1 MACTETI
8 YIESATT
15 KLERLARIEQI
26 IAALELRVVD
36 TISTSNIEEYD
47 INDGQ
52 TKIKTKYVT
61 AESMAKAIEAY
72 DKLANKLRNQL
83 NGRQMVLRDWRGLC

>member
-1 MACTETI
+1 MFCTETV

-26 IAALELRVVD
+26 IAALELRQVD
-36 TISTSNIEEYD
+36 VISNSNIEEYD

-61 AESMAKAIEAY
+61 AESMAKAIVSYEAI
-72 DKLANKLRNQL
+72 ANKLRNQL
-83 NGRQMVLRDWRGLC
+83 NGRQMVLRDWRGLR

>member
-1 MACTETI
+1 MVCSETV

-15 KLERLARIEQI
+15 KIARLARIEQI
-26 IAALELRVVD
+26 IEALELKMVE
-36 TISTSNIEEYD
+36 TTGTSNIEEYD

-61 AESMAKAIEAY
+61 AESMSKAIEAY
-72 DKLANKLRNQL
+72 ERIANKLRNQL
-83 NGRQMVLRDWRGLC
+83 NGRQMALRDARGLC